1 MKIHLVPDNSLDHDL
16 YVRVLNLLQAVPGVN
31 KFHASGGG
39 EILIPDDMRE
49 QQEVETKEKFEKQE
63 FTYPRYSEG
72 PVHSKSLEGRT
83 WTFPHLRLTA
93 RWRDFFSQIRLFREV
108 KAIPEREFLILLT
121 PIANQK
127 NWFATL
133 DDSNPYNGFVHTD
146 EWGHYIDCDPALPIA
161 FEVMALALQK
171 NIFKDFEEVRALT
184 HERPIGCVSDLCM
197 KKSDIILKMRTADI
211 CPACMGR
218 VQKNLSMPEI
228 HHALSILESL
238 RVKMLF
244 AQNFRQNSPPS
255 KLLIRRG
262 GRMYLPDYGN
272 IEIRMPAFEKA
283 LYLLFLRYP
292 RGLFLGDV
300 VREFNTEL
308 SDLYIHVSTR
318 GLLQEMRHRISKL
331 KDDDNFNISV
341 PISRIKKVFTD
352 AVGVSLADQYII
364 QGENAGK
371 KGIKLNRDLVENH
384 LS

>member
-1 MKIHLVPDNSLDHDL
+1 MKIHLAPDNSLDQDL
-16 YVRVLNLLQAVPGVN
+16 YVRVLNLLQAVSGVN

-39 EILIPDDMRE
+39 EILIPDDMRD
-49 QQEVETKEKFEKQE
+49 QQEVETKEKFEKQQ
-63 FTYPRYSEG
+63 FNYPTYSER
-72 PVHSKSLEGRT
+72 PVFSKSMERRT
-83 WTFPHLRLTA
+83 WTFPHLRLAA

-121 PIANQK
+121 SIANQK

-146 EWGHYIDCDPALPIA
+146 EWEHFIDCDPALPIA

-171 NIFKDFEEVRALT
+171 NIFKDFEEVRAFT

-211 CPACMGR
+211 CPACMER

-255 KLLIRRG
+255 KLVIRRG

-272 IEIRMPAFEKA
+272 IEIRMPAMEKA

-292 RGLFLGDV
+292 EGLYLSTITEEYLD
-300 VREFNTEL
+300 EL
-308 SDLYIHVSTR
+308 SEIYILVSTR
-318 GLLQEMRHRISKL
+318 GLREDMRKRIRDMNQALRIS
-331 KDDDNFNISV
+331 V
-341 PISRIKKVFTD
+341 QISRIKRAFTD
-352 AVGVSLADQYII
+352 AIGANLAEHYII
-364 QGENAGK
+364 QGENAEK
-371 KGIKLNRDLVENH
+371 KGIKISRELVENH

>member
-16 YVRVLNLLQAVPGVN
+16 YVRVLSLLQAVPGVN

-49 QQEVETKEKFEKQE
+49 QQEVETKEKFEKQQ
-63 FTYPRYSEG
+63 FNYPTYSER
-72 PVHSKSLEGRT
+72 PVYSKSMERRT
-83 WTFPHLRLTA
+83 WSFPHLRLAA

-108 KAIPEREFLILLT
+108 KAIPEKEFLILLT

-146 EWGHYIDCDPALPIA
+146 EWEHFIDCDAALPIA

-171 NIFKDFEEVRALT
+171 NIFKDFEEVRVLT

-211 CPACMGR
+211 CPACMER

-255 KLLIRRG
+255 KLVIKRG
-262 GRMYLPDYGN
+262 GRIYLPDYGN
-272 IEIRMPAFEKA
+272 IEIRMPAMEKA

-292 RGLFLGDV
+292 EGLYLSTITEEYLD
-300 VREFNTEL
+300 EL
-308 SDLYIHVSTR
+308 SEIYILVSTR
-318 GLLQEMRHRISKL
+318 GLREDMRKRIRDMNQALRIS
-331 KDDDNFNISV
+331 V
-341 PISRIKKVFTD
+341 QISRIKRAFTD
-352 AVGVSLADQYII
+352 AIGANLAEHYII
-364 QGENAGK
+364 QGENAEK
-371 KGIKLNRDLVENH
+371 KGIKISRELVENH

>member
-1 MKIHLVPDNSLDHDL
+1 MKVHLIPDENLDSDL
-16 YVRVLNLLQAVPGVN
+16 YTRVLSLLQAVPGVN

-49 QQEVETKEKFEKQE
+49 QQEIENKEKFEKQE
-63 FTYPRYSEG
+63 FTYPTFSER
-72 PVHSKSLEGRT
+72 PVFSKSMERRT
-83 WTFPHLRLTA
+83 WNFPHLRLAA
-93 RWRDFFSQIRLFREV
+93 RWRDFFSQIRLFRQR
-108 KAIPEREFLILLT
+108 KAIPEKEFLILLT

-133 DDSNPYNGFVHTD
+133 DDTNPYNGFVHTD
-146 EWGHYIDCDPALPIA
+146 EWEHFIGCDPALPIA

-211 CPACMGR
+211 CSACMER

-255 KLLIRRG
+255 KLVIRRG

-272 IEIRMPAFEKA
+272 IEIRMPTMEKA
-283 LYLLFLRYP
+283 LYILFLRYP
-292 RGLFLGDV
+292 EGIYLSS
-300 VREFNTEL
+300 L
-308 SDLYIHVSTR
+308 SDHRDELLDIYSLISTR
-318 GLLQEMRHRISKL
+318 GNRGVL
-331 KDDDNFNISV
+331 KDRIKVVTNILKDQMSIK
-341 PISRIKKVFTD
+341 ISRIKKAFTD
-352 AVGVSLADQYII
+352 SIGSNLADYYII
-364 QGENAGK
+364 QGENAEK
-371 KGIKLNRDLVENH
+371 KGIKLARHLVENH
-384 LS
+384 FS

>member
-1 MKIHLVPDNSLDHDL
+1 MKIHLIPDNSLDHDL
-16 YVRVLNLLQAVPGVN
+16 YVRVLSLLQAVPGVN

-49 QQEVETKEKFEKQE
+49 QQEIETKEKFEKQQ
-63 FTYPRYSEG
+63 FNYPTYSEG
-72 PVHSKSLEGRT
+72 PVHSKSLERRT
-83 WTFPHLRLTA
+83 WTFPHLRLAA

-146 EWGHYIDCDPALPIA
+146 EWEHFIDCDPALPIA

-211 CPACMGR
+211 CPACMER

-244 AQNFRQNSPPS
+244 AQNFKQNSPPS
-255 KLLIRRG
+255 KLVIRRG
-262 GRMYLPDYGN
+262 GRMYLTHYGN
-272 IEIRMPAFEKA
+272 IEIRMPSMEKA

-292 RGLFLGDV
+292 EGLYLSSIT
-300 VREFNTEL
+300 EEYLNEL
-308 SDLYIHVSTR
+308 SEIYILVSTR
-318 GLLQEMRHRISKL
+318 GLREDMRARIRELNQALRIS
-331 KDDDNFNISV
+331 V
-341 PISRIKKVFTD
+341 QISRIKRAFTD
-352 AVGVSLADQYII
+352 AIGASLADHYII
-364 QGENAGK
+364 QGENAEK
-371 KGIKLNRDLVENH
+371 KKIKLSRELVEN
-384 LS
+384 SIG

>member
-1 MKIHLVPDNSLDHDL
+1 MRIHLIPDNSLNHDL
-16 YVRVLNLLQAVPGVN
+16 YVRVLSLLQAVPGVN

-39 EILIPDDMRE
+39 EILIPDDMQE

-63 FTYPRYSEG
+63 FTYLPYSEG
-72 PVHSKSLEGRT
+72 PVSSKSLRRRT
-83 WTFPHLRLTA
+83 WNFPHLRLA
-93 RWRDFFSQIRLFREV
+93 AQWRDFFSQIRLFREQR
-108 KAIPEREFLILLT
+108 AIPEKEFLILLT

-133 DDSNPYNGFVHTD
+133 DDTSPYNGFVHTD
-146 EWGHYIDCDPALPIA
+146 EWEHFIDCDPALPIA
-161 FEVMALALQK
+161 FEVMALTLQK
-171 NIFKDFEEVRALT
+171 NIFNDFDEVRTLT

-211 CPACMGR
+211 CFACMER
-218 VQKNLSMPEI
+218 VKKNLSMPEI

-255 KLLIRRG
+255 KLVIRRG

-272 IEIRMPAFEKA
+272 IEIRIPAMEKA

-292 RGLFLGDV
+292 EGLYLSTITEQYLD
-300 VREFNTEL
+300 EL
-308 SDLYIHVSTR
+308 SEIYILISTR
-318 GLLQEMRHRISKL
+318 GLREDMRKRIREMNHALRIS
-331 KDDDNFNISV
+331 V
-341 PISRIKKVFTD
+341 QISRIKRAFTD
-352 AVGVSLADQYII
+352 AIGANLAEQYII

-371 KGIKLNRDLVENH
+371 KGIKLARDLVENH
-384 LS
+384 CS